1 MAKKYI
7 YKYTE
12 GDGKNKML
20 LGGKGANLCEM
31 TQIGLRVPPGFVITT
46 EACLDYIANNRL
58 PEGLMESVRQN
69 MTWLEQE
76 TGKQFGGASNP
87 LLVSVRSGSAMSMPG
102 MMDTI
107 LNLGLNETT
116 LAGLIKL
123 TGNERFGYDAYRRF
137 IQLFGKIALGVDDAK
152 FDEHFEAIKR
162 RAGVKVDLG
171 LSANDLKEIGQLFL
185 QVVQKETGRAFPQDP
200 YEQLELAV
208 KAVFNS
214 WMGQRAVDYRREFKI
229 TPEMANGT
237 AVNVVT
243 MVFGNMGND
252 CSTGVGFTRDPG
264 TGENVMYGEYLVNA
278 QGEDVVA
285 GIRTP
290 KPVAAMKDE
299 MPDLYRQL
307 VELRNKLEGHYHEV
321 QDYEYTI
328 EKGVLYCLQTRNG
341 KMNAAAM
348 VRSSVEMA
356 NEGLI
361 SREKAL
367 LRIDPESLEQM
378 MFPQLDPKHKAA
390 PASQGMGASPGAS
403 SGKIVFDADTGGQ
416 ARARQQRKDHS
427 GARGDQAGRHSRLL
441 RGGRH
446 PHQPRRQ
453 DLARGG
459 GGARHGQALR
469 GRRGR
474 HQRQRPPAP
483 GHHRRQGAARRRCR
497 DHRRRHR
504 ASVPRRSAHRRAG
517 VHARTAHLAGLGRR
531 NRHP

>member
-1 MAKKYI
+1 
-7 YKYTE
+7 
-12 GDGKNKML
+12 
-20 LGGKGANLCEM
+20 
-31 TQIGLRVPPGFVITT
+31 
-46 EACLDYIANNRL
+46 
-58 PEGLMESVRQN
+58 
-69 MTWLEQE
+69 
-76 TGKQFGGASNP
+76 
-87 LLVSVRSGSAMSMPG
+87 
-102 MMDTI
+102 
-107 LNLGLNETT
+107 
-116 LAGLIKL
+116 LIKL
-123 TGNERFGYDAYRRF
+123 TGNARFGYDAYRRF
-137 IQLFGKIALGVDDAK
+137 IQLFGKIALNVDDHF

-171 LSANDLKEIGQLFL
+171 LSAEDLRDIGQLFL
-185 QVVQKETGRAFPQDP
+185 QVVQEQTGRPFPQDP
-200 YEQLELAV
+200 YEQLELAI
-208 KAVFNS
+208 KAVFGS

-229 TPEMANGT
+229 TPDQANGT
-237 AVNVVT
+237 AVNIVT

-290 KPVAAMKDE
+290 KPVAEMKDE

-341 KMNAAAM
+341 KMNAQGM

-390 PASQGMGASPGAS
+390 PAA
-403 SGKIVFDADTGGQ
+403 TGHGRVARRLVGQ
-416 ARARQQRKDHS
+416 DRVRRRHRRETRARRQRENHS
-427 GARGDQAGRHSRLL
+427 GARRNQAGRHSRLL

-446 PHQPRRQ
+446 PDQSRRQ

-459 GGARHGQALR
+459 RGARHGQALR

-474 HQRQRPPAP
+474 HFGQRPSAP
-483 GHHRRQGAARRRCR
+483 GHHRRQGAA
-497 DHRRRHR
+497 
-504 ASVPRRSAHRRAG
+504 
-517 VHARTAHLAGLGRR
+517 
-531 NRHP
+531 

>member
-31 TQIGLRVPPGFVITT
+31 TQIGLRVPPGFVIST
-46 EACLDYIANNRL
+46 EACLDYINANNRL
-58 PEGLMESVRQN
+58 PDGIMSDLREHMA
-69 MTWLEQE
+69 WLEQE
-76 TGKQFGGASNP
+76 TGKQFGGAGNP

-107 LNLGLNETT
+107 LNLGLNEKT

-137 IQLFGKIALGVDDAK
+137 IQLFGKIALGVDDHY

-162 RAGVKVDLG
+162 RAGVKVDVA
-171 LSANDLKEIGQLFL
+171 LSAEDLRDIGQLFL
-185 QVVQKETGRAFPQDP
+185 QVVQEQTGRPFPQDP

-229 TPEMANGT
+229 TPEQANGT
-237 AVNVVT
+237 AVNIVT

-290 KPVAAMKDE
+290 KPVAEMKDE
-299 MPDLYRQL
+299 MPSLYAQL

-341 KMNAAAM
+341 KMNAQAM

-356 NEGLI
+356 KEGLI
-361 SREKAL
+361 TREKAL

-378 MFPQLDPKHKAA
+378 MFPQLDPKQKVA
-390 PASQGMGASPGAS
+390 PAALGMGASPGAS
-403 SGKIVFDADTGGQ
+403 SGKIVFDADTAVKRG
-416 ARARQQRKDHS
+416 R
-427 GARGDQAGRHSRLL
+427 GANEKIILVREETKPEDIHGFFAAVGILTS
-441 RGGRH
+441 RGGKTSHAAVVRAAWAS
-446 PHQPRRQ
+446 PAWSARKTSWSTCISAKPSSATRCCMRATWSPSTAAPAKSIWAPFPPSSQSSPRN
-453 DLARGG
+453 
-459 GGARHGQALR
+459 
-469 GRRGR
+469 
-474 HQRQRPPAP
+474 
-483 GHHRRQGAARRRCR
+483 C
-497 DHRRRHR
+497 
-504 ASVPRRSAHRRAG
+504 VPC
-517 VHARTAHLAGLGRR
+517 
-531 NRHP
+531 